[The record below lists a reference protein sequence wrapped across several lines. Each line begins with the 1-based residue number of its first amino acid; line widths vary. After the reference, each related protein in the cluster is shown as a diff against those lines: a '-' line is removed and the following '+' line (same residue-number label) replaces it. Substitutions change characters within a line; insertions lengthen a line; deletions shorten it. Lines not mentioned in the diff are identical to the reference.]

1 MTNLA
6 LGRRGFGLALPGLTP
21 GDGIMRLGR
30 HLGEAIARHLRNRRG
45 ERQLWE
51 MSEHQ
56 LHDLGITRDDIR
68 RVAWQGDA

>member
-6 LGRRGFGLALPGLTP
+6 LGRRGSGLALPGLTR

-30 HLGEAIARHLRNRRG
+30 HLGEAIVRASAQSSGRAAA
-45 ERQLWE
+45 WE

>member
-1 MTNLA
+1 MANLA
-6 LGRRGFGLALPGLTP
+6 PGRRGSGLALPGLTR

-30 HLGEAIARHLRNRRG
+30 HLDEAIVLHLRNRQG
-45 ERQLWE
+45 ERHLWE

-68 RVAWQGDA
+68 RVVWQGDA

>member
-6 LGRRGFGLALPGLTP
+6 PGRRGSGLALPGLTR

-30 HLGEAIARHLRNRRG
+30 HLGEAIVRHLRNRQG